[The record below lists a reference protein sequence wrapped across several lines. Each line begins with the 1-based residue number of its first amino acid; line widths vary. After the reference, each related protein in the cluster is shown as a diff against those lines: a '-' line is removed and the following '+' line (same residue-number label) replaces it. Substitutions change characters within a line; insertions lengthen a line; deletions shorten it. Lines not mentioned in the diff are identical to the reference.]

1 MRVCLPF
8 SLARL
13 STTAHNTLSCQARPV
28 SSIIMDN
35 ATIQSGSD
43 NATVPEGKLAGF
55 LSSQRDLFLQD
66 LKDGK
71 GRGWSVVMGN
81 QAGDLDSLASS
92 VAFSQ
97 LSATL
102 LASRVVPLILT
113 PPKSMRLRPE
123 NLIALRNTSIPLTS
137 LLHASQLPV
146 STTELASQG
155 ITFALVDHNKL
166 LPEFAQGKVDAIID
180 HHEDENAHTDASI
193 REITIP
199 TGSCASLVVKHF
211 QPQWEASIS
220 RGSPVPPELAT
231 LLLSA
236 IVIDTGGLKPGGKAT
251 SVDYEAAAFL
261 YSISTIAQGQ
271 AGSFS
276 VTGEGGLPP
285 SLKLLSDTLQDAKSD
300 VSNLTTYE
308 LLMRDY
314 KEYEWPTQSPNF
326 PTLKVGLSTVPLG
339 LKTWIAKEPEGWETL
354 MSGTEQYM
362 RERTLDIEG
371 ILTTYRSEKKGKH
384 KRQLALIIRPGG
396 VIRDPQEARSVFD
409 RLAAGL
415 EASEMLQLEEWK
427 KEEKVKRQD
436 DERLVKVWVQ
446 GNAKATRKQVAP
458 LLKNLVSELQ

>member
-1 MRVCLPF
+1 
-8 SLARL
+8 
-13 STTAHNTLSCQARPV
+13 
-28 SSIIMDN
+28 MDN
-35 ATIQSGSD
+35 TAIQSENGD
-43 NATVPEGKLAGF
+43 AAVAEGRLAGF
-55 LSSQRDLFLQD
+55 LSSQKDLFLQD

-71 GRGWSVVMGN
+71 GKGWTVVMGN

-113 PPKSMRLRPE
+113 PPKSMSLRPE
-123 NLIALRNTSIPLTS
+123 NLVVLKNTSIPLTS
-137 LLHASQLPV
+137 LLYASQLPV
-146 STTELASQG
+146 STTALASQG
-155 ITFALVDHNKL
+155 VTFALVDHNKL
-166 LPEFAQGKVDAIID
+166 LPQFGQGKVDAIID

-211 QPQWEASIS
+211 QPQWEASVS

-251 SVDYEAAAFL
+251 PVDYDAAAFL
-261 YSISTIAQGQ
+261 YSISTVAAQGGE

-276 VTGEGGLPP
+276 VTSETGRLPP
-285 SLKLLSDTLQDAKSD
+285 SLKVLADTLQEAKSN
-300 VSNLTTYE
+300 VSSLTTYE

-314 KEYEWPTQSPNF
+314 KEYEWPTQSRHF

-339 LKTWIAKEPEGWETL
+339 LKPWIAKESEGWETL
-354 MSGTEQYM
+354 MNDTEQYM
-362 RERTLDIEG
+362 QEGTLDIEG

-384 KRQLALIIRPGG
+384 KRQLAIIVRPGG
-396 VIRDPQEARSVFD
+396 VIRDTQEARSVFD
-409 RLAAGL
+409 RLVAGL
-415 EASEMLQLEEWK
+415 EASEELQLGEWN
-427 KEEKVKRQD
+427 KEEKIKRGD
-436 DERLVKVWVQ
+436 DQRLVKVWVQ

-458 LLKNLVSELQ
+458 LLKNLVSQLP